1 MIGFMVSMV
10 ASGHED
16 VLSSRDFGRE
26 RDELKEKYKA
36 LERENSEVGKEL
48 AELWK
53 KIELG
58 DLL

>member
-1 MIGFMVSMV
+1 MIGFMVSVV
-10 ASGHED
+10 AAGHED

-26 RDELKEKYKA
+26 QDELKEKYEA

-48 AELWK
+48 VELWK